1 MAFVQQRGANACI
14 QSTTLLLALYGDL
27 TTSSYSACVRLG
39 RAVLSLKIRD
49 SDDPTIRGTIVSN
62 WDKER
67 LLRST
72 ILAGFFAAGLAA
84 SPAMAQE
91 ADEEDQEEQAEEQE
105 DTIVVTGSRIRR
117 DSFSSTAPLQVI
129 DSQEIRDA
137 GLIDTA
143 QILQQTTVAQGV
155 QLDST
160 ITSSFVTDGGPG
172 ANNVSLRGLSA
183 DRTLILINGRRFAP
197 AGVEGAPALPDV
209 NLIPSSIIQRIDIL
223 LDGASSVYG
232 SDAVAGVV
240 NVILRDE
247 FDGLQVDAFVNVP
260 EQSGGD
266 SQRWNILMGDS
277 TERSSFMFAVEYFNQ
292 DELEV
297 RDRDWA
303 FDPNDG
309 LYCSRDIELDADGNV
324 LSECEG
330 AIINRAR
337 IYSAFVNGELDF
349 TNYDPALFG
358 VDIYRNGAE
367 DRPLL
372 AGTGF
377 GTGDSGALANRSSY
391 LEGTDDIIPQSQR
404 FSMFFTA
411 DRDLEPVFGVE
422 GISAFVEASY
432 SNSQTAVK
440 SGFHGQLF
448 PTVPGTNPF
457 NPFGVDIVPIIA
469 SPIERSNID
478 IEVQQ
483 TRLIG
488 GLTGDLAFLDAPEWS
503 WEVFGGYTRSMGYS
517 SRPAVDEARLRQS
530 IYTTRYDGNGNLVC
544 GTEQPAELFGF
555 LGPDECVPVNLF
567 HPSLYP
573 NDGQTNV
580 GFGSEAERDYL
591 SIERTVTTLVDQKTL
606 GGFVTGPL
614 FTLPAGDLSAVF
626 GVEWR
631 EDGLD
636 SGVDTV
642 AAQGRAA
649 GFFADRLSRGQVN
662 LFEAY
667 AEASIPVIAGQP
679 FAEEVTIDLAGRVT
693 DHEFYGQNET
703 YSARGSW
710 SPTDYLTFRGT
721 YGTSFRAPN
730 VRELFLGGQ
739 TGFTSGFADPCVVP
753 ADASVAGSYVAAEDN
768 RDPQIIANCQ
778 AEGVD
783 PFSLGLTGVPS
794 IESFRAGNPGLD
806 PETSTA
812 LSYGAVFEQPIFD
825 EFDLTLGF
833 TAFKIEVEDSIAI
846 PGTAFSLS
854 QCYNS
859 PNFPNDPFCAR
870 RQRDPNTGLLSFVD
884 NTPFNVSQSEISG
897 IDLNS
902 RFNYDVPES
911 VFGGFNID
919 VNTVWT
925 WSDEILNQ
933 TTAQSVVND
942 QVGDWGAP
950 EWRGTINTR
959 LTKGDWSA
967 LWRARY
973 LGEQASIYNDTT
985 PGSDTPYGQRVYAG
999 CELAGCVEE
1008 DDPST
1013 TFLDFSSVVTS
1024 ADAVFYHDLS
1034 VTYSQDTWIVR
1045 AGVNNLL
1052 DEDPAIVDQNTSG
1065 ATQASSNAVLGSG
1078 YDLLGRRFFVNVTKQ
1093 F

>member
-1 MAFVQQRGANACI
+1 M
-14 QSTTLLLALYGDL
+14 
-27 TTSSYSACVRLG
+27 
-39 RAVLSLKIRD
+39 
-49 SDDPTIRGTIVSN
+49 SN

-72 ILAGFFAAGLAA
+72 ILAGFFAAGLAC

-91 ADEEDQEEQAEEQE
+91 AEEGDEEEQAEEGD

-117 DSFSSTAPLQVI
+117 DSFTSTAPLQVI
-129 DSQEIRDA
+129 DSEEIRDA

-160 ITSSFVTDGGPG
+160 ITSAFVTDGGPG

-240 NVILRDE
+240 NVILRDD
-247 FDGLQVDAFVNVP
+247 FDGLQVDGFVSMP
-260 EQSGGD
+260 EQSGGE

-277 TERSSFMFAVEYFNQ
+277 NERSSFMFAVEYFNQ
-292 DELEV
+292 DAMEV

-303 FDPNDG
+303 FDPNEN
-309 LYCSRDIELDADGNV
+309 LFCSRDIELDADGNV

-330 AIINRAR
+330 GIINRIRLFPGYIDGANPLAGDPG
-337 IYSAFVNGELDF
+337 SDF
-349 TNYDPALFG
+349 GQALLYNSFGLFQADVYRG
-358 VDIYRNGAE
+358 VDDPSG
-367 DRPLL
+367 LL

-377 GTGDSGALANRSSY
+377 GAGDGTLSGDERFRGSY
-391 LEGTDDIIPQSQR
+391 LEGRDDIIPQSQR
-404 FSMFFTA
+404 YSMFFTG
-411 DRDLEPVFGVE
+411 DRDLEPIFGVE
-422 GISAFVEASY
+422 GITAFVEASH

-440 SGFHGQLF
+440 SGYHGQIF
-448 PTVPGTNPF
+448 PTVPASNPF
-457 NPFGVDIVPIIA
+457 NPFGFDVVPIIH
-469 SPIERSNID
+469 SPVERSNID

-483 TRLIG
+483 TRLLG
-488 GLTGDLAFLDAPEWS
+488 GFTGDLAFLNAPEWT
-503 WEVFGGYTRSMGYS
+503 WELFTGYTRSMGYS
-517 SRPAVDEARLRQS
+517 SRPAIDEDRLRAS
-530 IYTTRYDGNGNLVC
+530 IHTARVNASGDVVC
-544 GTEQPAELFGF
+544 GDTQTDLFGF
-555 LGPDECVPVNLF
+555 IGADTCVPINF
-567 HPSLYP
+567 FDPGLYP
-573 NDGQTNV
+573 NDGQSLT
-580 GFGSEAERDYL
+580 GFQSGELRDYL
-591 SIERTVTTLVDQKTL
+591 AIERTVTTTVDQKIA
-606 GGFVTGPL
+606 GGFVTGPV
-614 FTLPAGDLSAVF
+614 FSLPAGDLSAVL

-636 SGVDTV
+636 SGVDSV

-649 GFFADRLSRGQVN
+649 GFFADRLSRGNVS
-662 LFEAY
+662 LFEVY
-667 AEASIPVIAGQP
+667 GEASIPVLAGQP
-679 FAEEVTIDLAGRVT
+679 LAEEVTLDLAGRLT
-693 DHEFYGQNET
+693 DHEFYGQNDT
-703 YSARGSW
+703 YSARGAW
-710 SPTDYLTFRGT
+710 SLTEFLTFRGT

-753 ADASVAGSYVAAEDN
+753 NDARDAGAYDPTNDN
-768 RDPQIIANCQ
+768 RDPQVIANCQ

-783 PFSLGLTGVPS
+783 PFSLGLGGTPS
-794 IESFRAGNPGLD
+794 IESFRAGNPGLE

-812 LSYGAVFEQPIFD
+812 WSYGAVFEQPFID
-825 EFDLTLGF
+825 EFDLTLGVTVF
-833 TAFKIEVEDSIAI
+833 NIEVEDSIAI
-846 PGTAFSLS
+846 PGTSFSLS

-870 RQRDPNTGLLSFVD
+870 RERDPVTGLLTFVD
-884 NTPFNVSQSEISG
+884 NTPFNVSSSEISG
-897 IDLNS
+897 ADFNG
-902 RFNYDVPES
+902 RFTYDVPES

-925 WSDEILNQ
+925 WSDEILGQ
-933 TTAQSVVND
+933 TTDQSVITD

-950 EWRGTINTR
+950 EWRGTVNTR
-959 LTKGDWSA
+959 LTRGDWSA

-973 LGEQASIYNDTT
+973 VGEQASIYNDTT
-985 PGSDTPYGQRVYAG
+985 PGAEFPYGQRIYAD

-1013 TFLDFSSVVTS
+1013 PFLDFSSVVTS
-1024 ADAVFYHDLS
+1024 ADAVFYHDVS

-1045 AGVNNLL
+1045 AGVNNIL
-1052 DEDPAIVDQNTSG
+1052 DEDPAIIDQNASG
-1065 ATQASSNAVLGSG
+1065 ATLATSNAQLGSG
-1078 YDLLGRRFFVNVTKQ
+1078 YDLLGRRFFINVTKQ

>member
-1 MAFVQQRGANACI
+1 M
-14 QSTTLLLALYGDL
+14 
-27 TTSSYSACVRLG
+27 
-39 RAVLSLKIRD
+39 
-49 SDDPTIRGTIVSN
+49 IVSN

-72 ILAGFFAAGLAA
+72 ILAGFFAVGLAA

-91 ADEEDQEEQAEEQE
+91 ADEDDQEEQAEEQE

-117 DSFSSTAPLQVI
+117 DSFTSTAPLQVI
-129 DSQEIRDA
+129 DSEEIRDS

-183 DRTLILINGRRFAP
+183 DRTLVLINGRRFAP

-240 NVILRDE
+240 NVILRDN
-247 FDGLQVDAFVNVP
+247 FDGLQVDGFVSVP

-277 TERSSFMFAVEYFNQ
+277 TERSSFMFAMEFFNQ
-292 DELEV
+292 TALEV
-297 RDRDWA
+297 QDRDWA
-303 FDPNDG
+303 FDPNENT
-309 LYCSRDIELDADGNV
+309 YCSRDIELDADGNV

-330 AIINRAR
+330 SIINRIR
-337 IYSAFVNGELDF
+337 VYSAFQDGNLDF
-349 TNYDPALFG
+349 SLYDPALFG
-358 VDIYRNGAE
+358 VDVYRNGGE

-377 GTGDSGALANRSSY
+377 GTGTSTDEAYRSSY
-391 LEGTDDIIPQSQR
+391 LEGADDIIPQSQR
-404 FSMFFTA
+404 MALFFTA
-411 DRDLEPVFGVE
+411 DRDLEPIFGIE
-422 GISAFVEASY
+422 GINAFVEASH

-440 SGFHGQLF
+440 SGYHGQIF
-448 PTVPGTNPF
+448 ATVPASNPF
-457 NPFGVDIVPIIA
+457 NPFGVDVVPIFA
-469 SPIERSNID
+469 SPVERSNID

-488 GLTGDLAFLDAPEWS
+488 GFTGDLAALNAPEWS

-517 SRPAVDEARLRQS
+517 SRPAIDEDRLRHT
-530 IYTTRYDGNGNLVC
+530 IYTSRDDGNGNIVC
-544 GTEQPAELFGF
+544 GTPQDAELFGF
-555 LGPDECVPVNLF
+555 LGPDSCVPVNLF
-567 HPSLYP
+567 AAGLYP

-580 GFGSEAERDYL
+580 GFASAAEREYL
-591 SIERTVTTLVDQKTL
+591 EIERTVTTLVDQQTL
-606 GGFVTGPL
+606 GGFVTGPIL
-614 FTLPAGDLSAVF
+614 ALPAGDLNVVVGA
-626 GVEWR
+626 EWR
-631 EDGLD
+631 NDSID

-642 AAQGRAA
+642 AGQGRAA
-649 GFFADRLSRGQVN
+649 GFFADRNSRGDVG
-662 LFEAY
+662 LFEVY
-667 AEASIPVIAGQP
+667 GEASIPVLAGQA
-679 FAEEVTIDLAGRVT
+679 FAEDLTIDLAARLT

-710 SPTDYLTFRGT
+710 SPTDFLTFRAT

-753 ADASVAGSYVAAEDN
+753 SAANNAGVYDPTEDN
-768 RDPQIIANCQ
+768 RDPQVIANCI

-783 PFSLGLTGVPS
+783 PTALGLNGVPS

-812 LSYGAVFEQPIFD
+812 YSYGAVFEQPFID
-825 EFDLTLGF
+825 AFDLTLGF
-833 TAFKIEVEDSIAI
+833 TVFNIEVEDSIAI
-846 PGTAFSLS
+846 PGTAFSLG

-884 NTPFNVSQSEISG
+884 NTPFNVSRSEISG
-897 IDLNS
+897 ADFNG

-911 VFGGFNID
+911 FFGGFNLD

-925 WSDEILNQ
+925 WSDEILSQ
-933 TTAQSVVND
+933 TTDASVVNN

-950 EWRGTINTR
+950 EWRGTVNTR
-959 LTKGDWSA
+959 VSRGDWSA

-973 LGEQASIYNDTT
+973 VGEQASIYNDTT
-985 PGSDTPYGQRVYAG
+985 PGAAFPYGQRIYAS
-999 CELAGCVEE
+999 CELAGCVQT

-1013 TFLDFSSVVTS
+1013 PYLDFSSVVTS
-1024 ADAVFYHDLS
+1024 KDAMFYHDLS

-1045 AGVNNLL
+1045 AGVNNIFD
-1052 DEDPAIVDQNTSG
+1052 DEPAIIDQNASG
-1065 ATQASSNAVLGSG
+1065 STQASSNAQLGSG
-1078 YDLLGRRFFVNVTKQ
+1078 YDLLGRRLFVNVTKQ